1 MNELNESLNEYIEA
15 VKELDTTSKRQELYE
30 SLIDF
35 GKSISEIAQEDDIE
49 LHYLSNKEV
58 EDLYNDNL
66 SEDDFLEAM
75 LVYVEM
81 IKNMVGEYLLNK

>member
-1 MNELNESLNEYIEA
+1 MNELNESLNEYIES
-15 VKELDTTSKRQELYE
+15 VKELDTNSKRQELYE

-35 GKSISEIAQEDDIE
+35 GQTIQELAQDDDIQ
-49 LHYLSNKEV
+49 LHYLNNKEID
-58 EDLYNDNL
+58 DLYNNNL

-81 IKNMVGEYLLNK
+81 IKNMVGEYLLQK